1 MPRKADPKLEKTIIT
16 AATRILDKNGIDAV
30 TMREVAK
37 AAGTTTPTLYERF
50 KDRDALL
57 IGVLDRVAYD
67 MLARMQP
74 KNSVEGMCEVFL
86 EYCVDYPNR
95 LDVLHKVWPHTIPT
109 DRKRPTY
116 DLAVKRLREQHGHSG
131 KKADEIASVLMALLL
146 GTAVLMLGA
155 GSKTKFAG
163 KSRRI
168 GLKAV
173 RTICEGFNGR

>member
-1 MPRKADPKLEKTIIT
+1 MPRKADPKLEKAIIT

-67 MLARMQP
+67 MLERMEP
-74 KNSVEGMCEVFL
+74 MDSIDGMCEVFL
-86 EYCVDYPNR
+86 EYCVDYPHR
-95 LDVLHKVWPHTIPT
+95 LDVLHRVWPHTIPT
-109 DRKRPTY
+109 NRKRPTY
-116 DLAVKRLREQHGHSG
+116 DLAVKRLQEQHGHSP
-131 KKADEIASVLMALLL
+131 KKADEIASALVALLL

-155 GSKTKFAG
+155 GPKTAFAA
-163 KSRRI
+163 KTRKV
-168 GLKAV
+168 GLKAMKTV
-173 RTICEGFNGR
+173 REGL